1 MNREFAI
8 GNTANYD
15 EWLIE
20 QLRDPEEAL
29 SYLEAAIEEYSVDN
43 DFIALRYATLNC
55 FRAQYSL
62 LRPKSP
68 IGVDLES
75 LEHDRDFTPDPLVID
90 WTSNITSSNV
100 LPESGGLGKNLEP
113 AVHHR
118 EQSPSKD
125 LVGVSVTYE

>member
-20 QLRDPEEAL
+20 QLRDPDEAL

-43 DFIALRYATLNC
+43 DFIALRYATLNF

-68 IGVDLES
+68 IGIDLET
-75 LEHDRDFTPDPLVID
+75 LEHGRDFTPDPIVIN
-90 WTSNITSSNV
+90 WTNNIDSSVV
-100 LPESGGLGKNLEP
+100 LPENRGLGKNKEH

-118 EQSPSKD
+118 EQSPSKA

>member
-15 EWLIE
+15 AWLIE

-29 SYLEAAIEEYSVDN
+29 SYLEAAIEENSVDN
-43 DFIALRYATLNC
+43 DVIALRYATLNF

-62 LRPKSP
+62 LTPKSP

-75 LEHDRDFTPDPLVID
+75 LEHDRDFTPDPLVIN
-90 WTSNITSSNV
+90 WTNNISSSVV
-100 LPESGGLGKNLEP
+100 LPENRGLGKNPEP

-118 EQSPSKD
+118 EQSPSKA